1 MTAMRLPIR
10 LGVVAALCAA
20 CSLLVGQATTD
31 QIGLISSALQARQFD
46 QALQLLQSALER
58 SPKNAQLWTLR
69 GIALSGK
76 GEKTQALQSFRHA
89 LSVSPDYLPALEG
102 AAQIEYDT
110 AGKGAVALL
119 QHVLALQPHDR
130 TSHAM
135 LAVLAYRR
143 GDCATAVTHFEQS
156 GPLLDSQPG
165 ALREY
170 GTCLLRL
177 NEMEKAI
184 SAFGRALT
192 QSNADAGSRY
202 RLASVQMMA
211 QRPQDAIATLQPLLG
226 ENSGNAEVLELA
238 ASAYEAEG
246 NTPEAVRI
254 LRQAIVSSPHDVDL
268 YLDFANVS
276 LDHQSYLV
284 GVDMI
289 NAGLAAEPNAAPLY
303 LARGILYVQLAQYD
317 QAEADFERA
326 DELDPRQSIG
336 SAAEGLA
343 ALQKNN
349 PERALSIVRAK
360 LARKP
365 KDAYLLYLQAEILTQ
380 MAPDPGSA
388 EFREAVDSA
397 RKAVS
402 IRPSLVAARDV
413 LAKLDLQAGE
423 TEPAIEESRKALTSD
438 PNDQTA
444 LYHLIQA
451 LRKSRR
457 TDELP
462 ELLKRLAELR
472 IESRKEEAE
481 HNRYKL
487 VEEKSP
493 ALEKELP

>member
-1 MTAMRLPIR
+1 
-10 LGVVAALCAA
+10 
-20 CSLLVGQATTD
+20 
-31 QIGLISSALQARQFD
+31 
-46 QALQLLQSALER
+46 
-58 SPKNAQLWTLR
+58 
-69 GIALSGK
+69 
-76 GEKTQALQSFRHA
+76 
-89 LSVSPDYLPALEG
+89 
-102 AAQIEYDT
+102 
-110 AGKGAVALL
+110 
-119 QHVLALQPHDR
+119 
-130 TSHAM
+130 
-135 LAVLAYRR
+135 
-143 GDCATAVTHFEQS
+143 
-156 GPLLDSQPG
+156 
-165 ALREY
+165 
-170 GTCLLRL
+170 
-177 NEMEKAI
+177 
-184 SAFGRALT
+184 
-192 QSNADAGSRY
+192 
-202 RLASVQMMA
+202 
-211 QRPQDAIATLQPLLG
+211 
-226 ENSGNAEVLELA
+226 
-238 ASAYEAEG
+238 
-246 NTPEAVRI
+246 VRI

-343 ALQKNN
+343 ALQKND